1 MPERVSPAAHS
12 QKRDESTSMDMTPM
26 IDIVFQ
32 LMIFFL
38 CVTEMAKA
46 DYEALVL
53 PIARNG
59 TDDDTQ
65 GERRVVVNVTHNFT
79 REGRT
84 RSEIVVRGR
93 RYQDPAELQ
102 RFFEEERGR
111 AQAAQRSMMVKIR
124 AAAAAPYEQVQRVMS
139 ACSEAGIE
147 KIAIGATP
155 RSE

>member
-1 MPERVSPAAHS
+1 MPERVSPAVQS
-12 QKRDESTSMDMTPM
+12 QKRDDSTSMDMTPM

-38 CVTEMAKA
+38 CVTEMTKA
-46 DYEALVL
+46 DYESLVL

-59 TDDDTQ
+59 VDDGGR
-65 GERRVVVNVTHNFT
+65 GERRVVVNVTHGYA
-79 REGRT
+79 RDGRT
-84 RSEIVVRGR
+84 RSEIVVRGQ
-93 RYQDPAELQ
+93 RYQDPAELKL
-102 RFFEEERGR
+102 FFEQERSR
-111 AQAAQRSMMVKIR
+111 AEAAQRPMMVKIR

-155 RSE
+155 KSE